1 MIYYRKEKQFLGIYK
16 STRTQPEKKCIGIYD
31 LNKFAWTKEAP
42 FVKQEMAGQRYT
54 SFLKFL
60 VQDEIG
66 DPLFLKNLVSF
77 ADFYLSIIS
86 KGNEENYIENSIEFD
101 EIRDCCYYC
110 QMIGIDIKNVQKEIS
125 KLIVENGIENF
136 KLKVIGTNLFE
147 DICNNLASE
156 TFPYLKR
163 DYIQEILGYYN
174 MGRKAMSLSEK
185 SLTSFLRIVYL
196 PEIQQLKEEN
206 FTQKEILA
214 YSRIKYFQG
223 AYGLISD
230 SKIKDY
236 LQAVRLLEIDI
247 PTGNFLINYRKI
259 MNEKADHEKE
269 LTEKQFKLNQ
279 EKFNLNFEDEEFK
292 VIVPLTKKEINY
304 YGNVFHNCL
313 GGYEWNNYLRKGL
326 RLVVIIIN
334 KQTNKPC
341 ICCDMSIN
349 SLKIQQFLKEGNN
362 YLVTKDRELRHFK
375 EKYQNYLYSLI
386 EE

>member
-16 STRTQPEKKCIGIYD
+16 NTRTQPEKKCIGIYD

-60 VQDEIG
+60 VQDETD
-66 DPLFLKNLVSF
+66 DPVFLKKLVSF
-77 ADFYLSIIS
+77 VDFYLSIIS
-86 KGNEENYIENSIEFD
+86 EENEENYIENSIEFD
-101 EIRDCCYYC
+101 EIGNCCCYC
-110 QMIGIDIKNVQKEIS
+110 QSIGIDIKDIQKEIS
-125 KLIVENGIENF
+125 KLIIENGIENF

-174 MGRKAMSLSEK
+174 MSRKAMQLSEK
-185 SLTSFLRIVYL
+185 NLTSFLRSVYL
-196 PEIQQLKEEN
+196 SEIQQLKEEN

-214 YSRIKYFQG
+214 YNRIKYFQG
-223 AYGLISD
+223 AYGLVPD

-236 LQAVRLLEIDI
+236 LRAIRIMEIDT

-259 MNEKADHEKE
+259 MTEKADREKE
-269 LTEKQFKLNQ
+269 LVEKQFKLNQ
-279 EKFNLNFEDEEFK
+279 EKFNLNFEDEDFK
-292 VIVPLTKKEINY
+292 VIVPLTKKEIKY

-313 GGYEWNNYLRKGL
+313 SGYEWNNYLSKGL
-326 RLVVIIIN
+326 RLVTIIIN

-349 SLKIQQFLKEGNN
+349 SLKIQQFLKEGNK